1 MRKLFI
7 ILPFII
13 AAAYG
18 LVHIAAAAKPSENT
32 NLAGGQ
38 HFISAKHEKNLPA
51 FRPALKEKQR
61 VLDSIFTSHSK
72 LGFFNG
78 CVAVSYHDTLLFQ
91 GAYGT
96 ENIATKKDLCNQSV
110 FQLASVSKM
119 FTGLAVMKLVEQKKI
134 NVKDPVEK
142 YFPGFPYAGTTI
154 EHLLTHRSG
163 LPNYLYFYYQY
174 AKNDSVAFTNAR
186 VLELLKERKPA
197 AYFKPG
203 RRFQYNNTNY
213 VLLALLVEQLSGQP
227 FTEYVKQEVFDKAG
241 MKHTFFFHPLDTLP
255 NQTFAFDHR
264 KRQVGTDVFDGVYG
278 DKGIFSTT
286 GDMLLFSKALFEG
299 KIISEVNTPTNPKV
313 HTKYGQFYGYGF
325 RINPNMGD
333 TIVFHNGWWHGFRT
347 AFHYRKSDKTT
358 IVVLSNRM
366 DKTAYQTWKLFD
378 ALDKKQGMDDA
389 MMEKAY
395 GE

>member
-1 MRKLFI
+1 MRKFFI
-7 ILPFII
+7 IIPVLA

-18 LVHIAAAAKPSENT
+18 FVHIAASVQAKANISPLPVLTPVKNEINAKP
-32 NLAGGQ
+32 
-38 HFISAKHEKNLPA
+38 
-51 FRPALKEKQR
+51 FRAELKEKQR
-61 VLDSIFTSHSK
+61 VLDSLFSK
-72 LGFFNG
+72 QSQLGVFNG
-78 CVAVSYHDTLLFQ
+78 CVAVAYHDTVIFQ
-91 GAYGT
+91 RAYGT
-96 ENIATKKDLCNQSV
+96 ENISTKASLCNESV
-110 FQLASVSKM
+110 FQLASISKM
-119 FTGLAVMKLVEQKKI
+119 FTGVGVMKLVEQNKL

-142 YFPGFPYAGTTI
+142 YFPGFPYKGLTI

-174 AKNDSVAFTNAR
+174 AKNDSVSFTNAR
-186 VLELLKERKPA
+186 VIEILQEKHPLP
-197 AYFKPG
+197 YFKPG
-203 RRFQYNNTNY
+203 RRFQYSNTNY
-213 VLLALLVEQLSGQP
+213 VILAVLIEKLSGQTYQA
-227 FTEYVKQEVFDKAG
+227 FLKQEIFNKAG
-241 MKHTFFFHPLDTLP
+241 MKHTSFFHPLDTLP
-255 NQTFAFDHR
+255 HQTFAFNYR
-264 KRQVGTDVFDGVYG
+264 KKQVGTDVLDGVYG

-299 KIISEVNTPTNPKV
+299 KIIASINVATKPKV

-358 IVVLSNRM
+358 IVVLSNRL

-378 ALDKKQGMDDA
+378 LLDKKQSANDE
-389 MMEKAY
+389 MMAKAY